1 MTTGDTTAPRDVAS
15 AGTAWEVFR
24 AFLLLGLTSFGGP
37 VAHLGYYRTEFV
49 ARRHWLDEAT
59 YADLVALN
67 QFLPGPTS
75 SQTGFAIGLLRA
87 GVPGAF
93 AAWIGFTLPSAAI
106 MVALGV
112 GLVAAGGLD
121 AAWLSG
127 LKIAALAIVAQAVW
141 AMAVQLC
148 PDRRTRAFALVAAMI
163 MLVVGDAL
171 VQLAVIALAAI
182 AGRLLLPG
190 NGSAARDGDDG
201 HRRLPRGVA
210 LASAAL
216 FALLLVGLP
225 IAAVLLASPAL
236 GLADAFMRSGAL
248 VFGGGHVVLPLLQS
262 EMVAPGYIGADAFI
276 AGYGAAQALPGPLF
290 TIAGFLGSA
299 IAVPGWPGGIA
310 GGAVALV
317 AIFAPGFLLL
327 LAAWPFWQVLRRRPD
342 IRRALAGV
350 NAAVVG
356 LLLAALYDPVWTST
370 VHGPVDFALALAAL
384 ALLAVARLPPWAVVG
399 IMLVAGATLTYAS
412 GI

>member
-1 MTTGDTTAPRDVAS
+1 MTAS
-15 AGTAWEVFR
+15 QASNAADARPGSVREVFR

-49 ARRHWLDEAT
+49 ARRRWLDEAT
-59 YADLVALN
+59 YADIVALN

-87 GVPGAF
+87 GLPGAL
-93 AAWIGFTLPSAAI
+93 AAWIGFTLPSA
-106 MVALGV
+106 VAMLLLGT
-112 GLVAAGGLD
+112 GLVAAGGFD
-121 AAWLSG
+121 IAWLSG

-148 PDRRTRAFALVAAMI
+148 PNRRTQGFALVAAMI
-163 MLVVGDAL
+163 MLVAGDAA
-171 VQLAVIALAAI
+171 VQIAVIALAAV
-182 AGRLLLPG
+182 AGHVLLENAG
-190 NGSAARDGDDG
+190 GTAEDHVMG
-201 HRRLPRGVA
+201 HRRLPATVPV
-210 LASAAL
+210 LS
-216 FALLLVGLP
+216 
-225 IAAVLLASPAL
+225 AVLLVLLLGGLPVAALALMHPAL
-236 GLADAFMRSGAL
+236 DLVDAFLRAGAL

-262 EMVAPGYIGADAFI
+262 EMVSPGYISADAFL

-299 IAVPGWPGGIA
+299 IELPGWPGGIA
-310 GGAVALV
+310 GGVIALV

-327 LAAWPFWQVLRRRPD
+327 LVVWPFWQGLRRRHG

-356 LLLAALYDPVWTST
+356 LLLAALYDPIWTST
-370 VHGPVDFALALAAL
+370 VHGPLDLAMALGALT
-384 ALLAVARLPPWAVVG
+384 LLAVARVPPWAVVV
-399 IMLVAGATLTYAS
+399 LCLAAGAAPAALA
-412 GI
+412 

>member
-1 MTTGDTTAPRDVAS
+1 MTDRSPVPRAS
-15 AGTAWEVFR
+15 GTAREVFR

-49 ARRHWLDEAT
+49 ARRRWLDET
-59 YADLVALN
+59 SYADLVALT

-87 GVPGAF
+87 GLPGAF

-106 MVALGV
+106 MVALGL

-148 PDRRTRAFALVAAMI
+148 PERRTRAFALVAAMI
-163 MLVVGDAL
+163 MLAAGDAL
-171 VQLAVIALAAI
+171 VQLLVIALAAW
-182 AGRLLLPG
+182 AGRLLLPAKSG
-190 NGSAARDGDDG
+190 EANGGDDAQ
-201 HRRLPRGVA
+201 RRLPRGVA
-210 LASAAL
+210 LAAGILFVLLIAGLPVAAAL
-216 FALLLVGLP
+216 CP
-225 IAAVLLASPAL
+225 NPAL
-236 GLADAFMRSGAL
+236 DLANAFVRAGAL

-262 EMVAPGYIGADAFI
+262 EMVAPGHIGADAFI

-299 IAVPGWPGGIA
+299 IALPGWPGGIA
-310 GGAVALV
+310 GGALALA

-327 LAAWPFWQVLRRRPD
+327 LAAWPSWQLLRRRPD
-342 IRRALAGV
+342 LRRALAGV

-356 LLLAALYDPVWTST
+356 LLLAAFYDPVWTST
-370 VHGPVDFALALAAL
+370 IHGPLDLAMALSVL
-384 ALLAVARLPPWAVVG
+384 ALLVVARLPPWAVVA
-399 IMLVAGATLTYAS
+399 MALAAGAARAAWLPGAV
-412 GI
+412 

>member
-1 MTTGDTTAPRDVAS
+1 
-15 AGTAWEVFR
+15 VFS

-49 ARRHWLDEAT
+49 ARRRWLDET
-59 YADLVALN
+59 TFADLVALN

-87 GVPGAF
+87 GLPGAF
-93 AAWIGFTLPSAAI
+93 AAWIGFTLPSAVI
-106 MVALGV
+106 MVALGL
-112 GLVAAGGLD
+112 GLVAVGGVD

-148 PDRRTRAFALVAAMI
+148 PERRTRAFALVAAMI
-163 MLVVGDAL
+163 MLAAGGAL
-171 VQLAVIALAAI
+171 VQLLVIALAAL
-182 AGRLLLPG
+182 AGRLLLPATSG
-190 NGSAARDGDDG
+190 AVQGGQDAQ
-201 HRRLPRGVA
+201 RRLPRGVA
-210 LASAAL
+210 LAAGIL
-216 FALLLVGLP
+216 FVLLVAGLP
-225 IAAVLLASPAL
+225 VAATLCANPAL
-236 GLADAFMRSGAL
+236 DLADAFVRAGAL

-262 EMVAPGYIGADAFI
+262 EMVAPGHIGADAFI

-299 IAVPGWPGGIA
+299 IALPGWPGGIA
-310 GGAVALV
+310 GGAIALV

-327 LAAWPFWQVLRRRPD
+327 LAAWPSWQLLRRRPD
-342 IRRALAGV
+342 LRRALAGV

-370 VHGPVDFALALAAL
+370 IHGPLDLAMALGVL
-384 ALLAVARLPPWAVVG
+384 ALLVVARLPPWAVVA
-399 IMLVAGATLTYAS
+399 MALAAGAARAAWLPGAV
-412 GI
+412 